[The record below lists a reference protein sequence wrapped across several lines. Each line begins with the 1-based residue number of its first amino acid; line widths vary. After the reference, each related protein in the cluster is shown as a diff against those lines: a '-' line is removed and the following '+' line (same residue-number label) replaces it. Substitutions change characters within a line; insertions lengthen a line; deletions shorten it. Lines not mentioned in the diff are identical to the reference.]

1 MPSQSPSQ
9 LSCPSIYVFSDHLE
23 IFSYGNPLDRIK
35 KEDFLSGKNNPVNK
49 ELANTFMKV
58 DFLEE
63 SGKGVPT
70 IVEKY
75 GASVFEFGSFYLKIN
90 ISFN

>member
-1 MPSQSPSQ
+1 
-9 LSCPSIYVFSDHLE
+9 
-23 IFSYGNPLDRIK
+23 
-35 KEDFLSGKNNPVNK
+35 
-49 ELANTFMKV
+49 MKV

-90 ISFN
+90 ISFNQLAMEDEKLNGVINGAKNGADINLEVSNEVTHQQVLNQN